1 MGDIWVV
8 LGGIIKV
15 YERWV
20 EMRLKSL
27 YLGTGEKQ
35 VLNMCVFNKTRAKSR
50 NEKIRV
56 NIF

>member
-1 MGDIWVV
+1 M

-15 YERWV
+15 YERVV
-20 EMRLKSL
+20 EMRLKRL
-27 YLGTGEKQ
+27 YLVTGEKQ